1 MAKKILVIDD
11 SQSIRELI
19 TMVLENVGYLVD
31 SAVDGQDALQYFD
44 GRDFNLVIT
53 DLSMPNMDGI
63 ALLKKIRAMQQYST
77 VPVLMLTTE
86 SQNSVKAE
94 AKMAGAT
101 GWVIKPFVAN
111 KLLSVINKVI
121 R

>member
-19 TMVLENVGYLVD
+19 TMVLENAGYRVD
-31 SAVDGQDALQYFD
+31 CAIDGQDALKHFD

-63 ALLKKIRAMQQYST
+63 SLLKKVRAMEQYRS
-77 VPVLMLTTE
+77 VPVLVLTTE
-86 SQNSVKAE
+86 SQNAVKEE
-94 AKMAGAT
+94 AKLAGAT

-121 R
+121 K